1 MSVEALTYAA
11 RVKVGDIT
19 AKFVL
24 GRLADRADERFS
36 CFPSV
41 PLIAAEA
48 EKSERTIQRA
58 LAYLETLRLISTK
71 EAFREDGSQTSNRFF
86 LHGPWDEYAGTGEP
100 FPEIVTPK
108 QKRALLWAQQPQEG
122 EFREGSAAAVA
133 LSGSAELLAASAEAA
148 EEALREAAAVQER
161 RRSKGRKASAAAR
174 AKAAPQPPKGKTAG
188 HYGVSSMTPPPVSPM
203 TPPRVSSMTPLEPT
217 DPILSCEGKDSGV
230 TAVGQSAGGFT
241 RAGACEGAA
250 PEIQPGPGGSAASDQ
265 DLPTQQQYP
274 EAGGAGRA
282 ADGES
287 SAPSPAEPAAEA
299 EGKALATAGGGGG
312 VQAGGRQQAVP
323 AAGQNPDQP
332 GPQAPAAAPRK
343 RAPRKPQPISEL
355 RPVEG
360 EAEVYALLDSLGVLT
375 SPAARIQTLRKAVRE
390 FLGYRGAEVREHA
403 FFTYPRGV
411 EHAALRINGGWYRG
425 EGPARSH
432 PDYRGC
438 SRCTASG
445 CPASR
450 DDCSR
455 ILKPVGFLRELLIEQ
470 ACDLPQCERGV
481 HLDTRQKCA
490 LCGYLARERALTA
503 EAEAALR
510 AAEERKQE
518 AFTAQREAA
527 HGPALEENARR
538 DEAAAKAAAH
548 AAAKVADEA
557 ETARIRLELA
567 AEFAALDAA
576 AGAGRAHVP
585 APLHPAHDMPAHDQE
600 PPVDEHDED
609 PAPEDIDAAWAPSSE
624 PSAAYQAWRTA
635 DRAHRDAARIAAAR

>member
-148 EEALREAAAVQER
+148 AEALREAAAVQER
-161 RRSKGRKASAAAR
+161 RRSKGRTASAAAR

-203 TPPRVSSMTPLEPT
+203 TPSPVSPVTPLEPT
-217 DPILSCEGKDSGV
+217 DPILSCEGKDAGV

-250 PEIQPGPGGSAASDQ
+250 PEIQPGPGGSAASDH
-265 DLPTQQQYP
+265 DLPTQQHP
-274 EAGGAGRA
+274 EVGGAGPA

-287 SAPSPAEPAAEA
+287 SAPSPAEPAAGA
-299 EGKALATAGGGGG
+299 EGKTLATAGGGDG
-312 VQAGGRQQAVP
+312 VQADGRQQTAP
-323 AAGQNPDQP
+323 AAGQNSDQP

-343 RAPRKPQPISEL
+343 RAPRRAQPISEL

-390 FLGYRGAEVREHA
+390 FLGHRGAEVREHA

-432 PDYRGC
+432 HDYRGC

-450 DDCSR
+450 EDCSR

-503 EAEAALR
+503 EAEAALL

-518 AFTAQREAA
+518 ALTAQREAA

-548 AAAKVADEA
+548 AAAKAADEA
-557 ETARIRLELA
+557 ETARLREELA
-567 AEFAALDAA
+567 AEFAELDAA
-576 AGAGRAHVP
+576 AAAGRAAVP
-585 APLHPAHDMPAHDQE
+585 APLHPAHDDMPA
-600 PPVDEHDED
+600 DED
-609 PAPEDIDAAWAPSSE
+609 EPDWTGGAEEAAPEDADAAWAAADG
-624 PSAAYQAWRTA
+624 PSAEYRAWRTGA
-635 DRAHRDAARIAAAR
+635 RAQRTAERIAAAR